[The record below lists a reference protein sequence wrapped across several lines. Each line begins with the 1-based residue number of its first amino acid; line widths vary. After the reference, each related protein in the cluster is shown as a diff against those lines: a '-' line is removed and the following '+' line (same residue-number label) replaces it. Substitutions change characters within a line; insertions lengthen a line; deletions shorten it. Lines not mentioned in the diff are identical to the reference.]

1 MKREELVSL
10 GENLASTLTSLGSI
24 FTALMG
30 FVSDVVQT
38 IVSEPLLFIPFG
50 ISITYSIIRITKR
63 LFS

>member
-1 MKREELVSL
+1 MT
-10 GENLASTLTSLGSI
+10 GETLTSTLTNLGSI

-30 FVSDVVQT
+30 YVADVVKT

-50 ISITYSIIRITKR
+50 ISITYSIIKITKR

>member
-1 MKREELVSL
+1 ME
-10 GENLASTLTSLGSI
+10 GLATTLTNLGSI

-30 FVSDVVQT
+30 YVASVVET

>member
-1 MKREELVSL
+1 ME
-10 GENLASTLTSLGSI
+10 ASTLATTLTNLGSI

-30 FVSDVVQT
+30 YVGDVVET

-50 ISITYSIIRITKR
+50 ISITYSIIRVTKR

>member
-1 MKREELVSL
+1 MEAETLT
-10 GENLASTLTSLGSI
+10 STLTNLGSI

-30 FVSDVVQT
+30 YVADVVGT

>member
-1 MKREELVSL
+1 MAE
-10 GENLASTLTSLGSI
+10 TLTTTLTNLGSI
-24 FTALMG
+24 FTSLMG
-30 FVSDVVQT
+30 YVADVVET

>member
-1 MKREELVSL
+1 MTAETLT
-10 GENLASTLTSLGSI
+10 STLTNLGSI
-24 FTALMG
+24 FTALMEY
-30 FVSDVVQT
+30 VADVVQT

>member
-1 MKREELVSL
+1 M
-10 GENLASTLTSLGSI
+10 GETLASTLTSLGSI

-30 FVSDVVQT
+30 YVADVVQT

>member
-1 MKREELVSL
+1 MAETLP
-10 GENLASTLTSLGSI
+10 STLTNLGSI

-30 FVSDVVQT
+30 YVADVVQT

-50 ISITYSIIRITKR
+50 ISITYSIIRISKR

>member
-1 MKREELVSL
+1 MT
-10 GENLASTLTSLGSI
+10 GETLTSTLTNLGSI
-24 FTALMG
+24 FTALMEY
-30 FVSDVVQT
+30 VADVVQT

>member
-1 MKREELVSL
+1 MTAETLT
-10 GENLASTLTSLGSI
+10 STLTNLGSI
-24 FTALMG
+24 FTSLMG
-30 FVSDVVQT
+30 YVADVVQT

>member
-1 MKREELVSL
+1 M

>member
-1 MKREELVSL
+1 M
-10 GENLASTLTSLGSI
+10 GEILASTLTSLGSI
-24 FTALMG
+24 FTSLMG
-30 FVSDVVQT
+30 YVADVVQT

>member
-1 MKREELVSL
+1 M
-10 GENLASTLTSLGSI
+10 GETLASTLTSLGSI
-24 FTALMG
+24 FTSLMG
-30 FVSDVVQT
+30 YVADVVQT

>member
-1 MKREELVSL
+1 M
-10 GENLASTLTSLGSI
+10 GETLTSTLTSLGSI

-30 FVSDVVQT
+30 YVVSVVQT

-50 ISITYSIIRITKR
+50 ISMTYSIIRITKR